1 VAPVPRYLS
10 QDHVHAAACKAISD
24 EWTNYTGPAGLLS
37 ADPFRPDASLPAAP
51 TTFGGPD
58 SAFPT
63 DGDIYHAEPT
73 EDRHS
78 WDVPWVSCYIAGE
91 FETGDGMSSGEVH
104 VDVEVEVRCRFG
116 LDSSNNA
123 GRLAHP
129 MSAAHA
135 KWCAHAAQVI
145 IQDKIGET
153 ARTLDA
159 TNAYG
164 IIGPIGAS
172 DIAVDERPPDEGRPA
187 SVVQF
192 DAIASVTIRQTQY
205 RGWVTA

>member
-1 VAPVPRYLS
+1 MFLIGGGIALSANFLGYASPLIVMQSVLFTVIMGAITALGWYLFRIRHATVPV
-10 QDHVHAAACKAISD
+10 VV
-24 EWTNYTGPAGLLS
+24 GLLYV
-37 ADPFRPDASLPAAP
+37 
-51 TTFGGPD
+51 D
-58 SAFPT
+58 SVVALFFF
-63 DGDIYHAEPT
+63 
-73 EDRHS
+73 
-78 WDVPWVSCYIAGE
+78 YIAGE

-172 DIAVDERPPDEGRPA
+172 DIAVDERHPDEGRPA